1 VAEDIAHGIPLDPDD
16 VFSALSNSR
25 RRQVILSVSR
35 TGSAVSA
42 GDLAVEIA
50 AQENVVDPAA
60 VTSEQRTRVYVSL
73 IQGHLEKLDEAG
85 AIDYQPR
92 SKEAAPTAATDPLAD
107 HIRQITTA
115 CYAPAGDTDGE

>member
-1 VAEDIAHGIPLDPDD
+1 MAEDIAHGIPLDPDD

-35 TGSAVSA
+35 TGSTVSA

-60 VTSEQRTRVYVSL
+60 VTSKQRTRVYVSL

-85 AIDYQPR
+85 AIDYLSR
-92 SKEAAPTAATDPLAD
+92 SKEAATTAATDPLAD

-115 CYAPAGDTDGE
+115 CYAPSGDDDGK

>member
-1 VAEDIAHGIPLDPDD
+1 MAEDIAHGIPLDPDD
-16 VFSALSNSR
+16 VFSAVSNSR

-50 AQENVVDPAA
+50 AQEHVVDPAA

-115 CYAPAGDTDGE
+115 CYAPSGDDDGE